1 MVNKKA
7 FVTLLV
13 LVGLVLIISR
23 SPVEFEEVMPALQ
36 TSTLNPSNLTAQSVL
51 LASTVR
57 DLDFYRQ
64 LPVGS
69 RLILQLD
76 ANNIDAIAEVVFT
89 KVAMESGIT
98 SIKGTVANDN
108 GSMLMTIGDKFIHIF
123 LALDKGIYEFSG
135 KDFQGFVERTRD
147 MRFENDTVV
156 LPPQAV
162 ELKTQPVRRPAVPE
176 SET

>member
-64 LPVGS
+64 LMDSVDDEIIA
-69 RLILQLD
+69 LI
-76 ANNIDAIAEVVFT
+76 
-89 KVAMESGIT
+89 K
-98 SIKGTVANDN
+98 
-108 GSMLMTIGDKFIHIF
+108 
-123 LALDKGIYEFSG
+123 
-135 KDFQGFVERTRD
+135 ERNKEKTRK
-147 MRFENDTVV
+147 RNEEKNY
-156 LPPQAV
+156 
-162 ELKTQPVRRPAVPE
+162 RN
-176 SET
+176 